1 VPVWNFVRR
10 SVYHDSV
17 TLMRLTHDM
26 EAVAGVRRA
35 AAMMGTPPNRAL
47 LGRAGLLDA
56 DGETAGPVDLV
67 IAVVADSAAAAE
79 TARVAAEAALTAL
92 RVAPTPGAARPRTLA
107 GALRALPDATLA
119 LISVPGA
126 YAGAEARRAL
136 DAGLH
141 VMLFSDN
148 VPIET
153 EIELKRVARERD
165 LFVMG
170 PDCGTAIVAGVPLG
184 FANAVPRGRIG
195 LVAASGTGLQEVS
208 CRLAAEGEGVSH
220 ALGVGGR
227 DLSDAVGGTMTLA
240 ALAALADDA
249 ATEVVVVVGK
259 TPGPRVAAGVAE
271 ALSALGKPSVL
282 HFVGSE
288 NLARIDRA
296 SGAAPFS
303 NRPPTSR
310 AGLASPATT
319 ITLEDAALAAVA
331 LARGEVPRAV
341 EFSLPAAEMER
352 LVAAQAGALGPGRRF
367 VRGVYSGGTLAWEAV
382 GLLAARLPDVAP
394 GVRGEGAGHR
404 VVDLGDDVF
413 TVGRPHPMIDGAV
426 RRERIEREAAD
437 PSTAVL
443 LLDVVLGYGAHP
455 DPAGDLTPALE
466 GARRAAG
473 RGLAIVASV
482 TGTER
487 DPQVRSVQVAALRG
501 AGVLVMDS
509 NAQAARLAA
518 LIAARAPGVRS

>member
-10 SVYHDSV
+10 SVYQDSV

-35 AAMMGTPPNRAL
+35 AALMGTPANRAL
-47 LGRAGLLDA
+47 LGQAGLLDPE
-56 DGETAGPVDLV
+56 GETAGPADLV
-67 IAVVADSAAAAE
+67 IAVIADSAAAAE
-79 TARVAAEAALTAL
+79 AARAAAEAALA
-92 RVAPTPGAARPRTLA
+92 APPAPSRPGAARPRTLA

-148 VPIET
+148 VPLET
-153 EIELKRVARERD
+153 EIELKRMARERD

-170 PDCGTAIVAGVPLG
+170 PDCGTAILAGVPLG

-195 LVAASGTGLQEVS
+195 IVGASGTGLQEVS

-240 ALAALADDA
+240 ALAVLADDP

-259 TPGPRVAAGVAE
+259 TPGPRVAA
-271 ALSALGKPSVL
+271 ALTDALQRLGKPAVSTVVAGDARPAWSVGGL
-282 HFVGSE
+282 FEKGVAPHGHMH
-288 NLARIDRA
+288 
-296 SGAAPFS
+296 AA
-303 NRPPTSR
+303 
-310 AGLASPATT
+310 A
-319 ITLEDAALAAVA
+319 TLEDAAMAAVA
-331 LARGEVPRAV
+331 LARGEVPRGV
-341 EFSLPAAEMER
+341 EFSMPAAETER
-352 LVAAQAGALGPGRRF
+352 LVVAQAGALGPGQRF

-382 GLLAARLPDVAP
+382 ALLSARLPDLAP
-394 GVRGEGAGHR
+394 DVRGEGAGHR

-413 TVGRPHPMIDGAV
+413 TVGRPHPMIDGTI
-426 RRERIEREAAD
+426 RRERILREAAD

-443 LLDVVLGYGAHP
+443 LLDVVLGYGAHA
-455 DPAGDLTPALE
+455 DPAGELVPALE
-466 GARRAAG
+466 AARRLAAAAG
-473 RGLAIVASV
+473 RGLAVVASV

-487 DPQVRSVQVAALRG
+487 DPQVRSIQAAVLRR
-501 AGVLVMDS
+501 AGVLILDS

-518 LIAARAPGVRS
+518 LIAARAAGLRS